1 MDFDN
6 EYTLLQEIY
15 RGADM
20 GQASIRLLLPKVE
33 NAGFRSDLQTQY
45 EQYQRLGQ
53 QAEDGLK
60 ALGRCPRESSGG
72 QRWMLWMNIQL
83 DTLWNKET
91 SHLAEMMIQG
101 SNMGII
107 SLTKVLNSY
116 GVPQEQGGETPPA
129 RPGQTPPPTPGQAAA
144 LAREMVRVEEDNIQ
158 RLKAYLQ

>member
-20 GQASIRLLLPKVE
+20 GQASIRLLLPKVK

-53 QAEDGLK
+53 QAEEGLK
-60 ALGRCPRESSGG
+60 ALGRCPRESSQG
-72 QRWMLWMNIQL
+72 QRWMLWLSIQL
-83 DTLWNKET
+83 DTLWNRET

-116 GVPQEQGGETPPA
+116 GVPADQAQESSSVC
-129 RPGQTPPPTPGQAAA
+129 PGQTPPPTPGQAAA
-144 LAREMVRVEEDNIQ
+144 LAQEMVQAEEDNIQ